1 MKKESEDHIQQE
13 CLVWYNLEYCTLA
26 KNPRGVCYSI
36 PNEGAMQMGREIM
49 GQLKGK
55 VSDLVMKIIQK
66 TTGIMTHR
74 LKLTGMKEGVS
85 DTHIILP
92 NGKILFIEFKTSTG
106 YQSKEQ
112 KDFQQVIENLGHTY
126 LLVRNLKEF
135 QYYIRLYEK

>member
-13 CLVWYNLEYCTLA
+13 CLVWYNLEYCTLS
-26 KNPRGVCYSI
+26 KNPRGICYSI
-36 PNEGAMQMGREIM
+36 PNEGAMQMGRTI
-49 GQLKGK
+49 LAAVSGK
-55 VSDLVMKIIQK
+55 VTAPIKTIIEK
-66 TTGIMTHR
+66 TISIMTHR

-85 DTHIILP
+85 DTHVILP

-106 YQSKEQ
+106 VQSKAQ

-135 QYYIRLYEK
+135 QDYIRLYEK